1 MAVKFTK
8 PEINVREK
16 LAELD
21 KPSGIAGEAMLRAET
36 PQEQFNLIGAGRRNM
51 IINGDMRIAQRGT
64 SETGLITSTRAGPDR
79 FRLDL
84 TTNQSGTHT
93 LSQTT
98 DAPSNFKYSWKVQC
112 TTAQASPN
120 QMRCSYPVEGYD
132 VAHLGYGTTEAKPLT
147 LSFWVKSN
155 VVGTYGLS
163 IETAVAYRYFSTNY
177 TIDSPNVW
185 EYKTIYIAGD
195 KVSGLNGNN
204 TLGLYFSWWL
214 TSNSSL
220 KVSPVADN
228 WVTQSSYNNIV
239 GTDTNVNMASS
250 TANSWQ
256 ITGVQLE
263 TGKVATPFEHRSY
276 GEELALCQRYFERLE
291 DLTSTDSN
299 GNTSTETLIG
309 LGYCYT
315 TTRVMGHVTWKA
327 TKRTNPTCTV
337 SPVTDIQCLSTAG
350 LWISA
355 TAVDVRANK
364 NSARLDITTGSA
376 MQAAGQACEVRFNTS
391 SPVGYIYIDAEL

>member
-21 KPSGIAGEAMLRAET
+21 KPSGIAGKAMLRAET
-36 PQEQFNLIGAGRRNM
+36 PQEQFNLIGAGRRNL
-51 IINGDMRIAQRGT
+51 IINGDMRVAQRGT

-93 LSQTT
+93 LSQAT
-98 DAPSNFKYSWKVQC
+98 DAPSNFKYSWKVEC

-120 QMRCSYPVEGYD
+120 QMRCSYPIEGYD
-132 VAHLGYGTTEAKPLT
+132 VAHLGYGTTEATPLT

-155 VVGTYGLS
+155 VVGTYALS
-163 IETAVAYRYFSTNY
+163 IETAVAYRYFSANY
-177 TIDSPNVW
+177 TIDFPNVW
-185 EYKTIYIAGD
+185 EYKTIYIPGD
-195 KVSGLNGNN
+195 QTSGLNGNN
-204 TLGLYFSWWL
+204 TLGLYLSWWL

-276 GEELALCQRYFERLE
+276 GEELALCQRYYQVLANISSDSLGACSRWNSSNVFLFA
-291 DLTSTDSN
+291 DLPVEMRSVPTLDTNISTNTSALATKMA
-299 GNTSTETLIG
+299 GNTSTHNNLTIDGDSSPRKIRLN
-309 LGYCYT
+309 
-315 TTRVMGHVTWKA
+315 
-327 TKRTNPTCTV
+327 TNVVP
-337 SPVTDIQCLSTAG
+337 S
-350 LWISA
+350 
-355 TAVDVRANK
+355 
-364 NSARLDITTGSA
+364 GSSD
-376 MQAAGQACEVRFNTS
+376 GQAGWIRVNQGS
-391 SPVGYIYIDAEL
+391 IYVNLSAEL